1 MHVCSIRLSHTLP
14 PHQVGFPRRDPE
26 RLKIALDN
34 TYHIVWVRATK
45 QSRMARLGQM
55 IGFARATSDG
65 VLSAT
70 IWDVSVNP
78 AWQRIGLGRAMMERL
93 TKQLV
98 QDGIPTITL

>member
-1 MHVCSIRLSHTLP
+1 
-14 PHQVGFPRRDPE
+14 
-26 RLKIALDN
+26 
-34 TYHIVWVRATK
+34 
-45 QSRMARLGQM
+45 MARLGQM

-78 AWQRIGLGRAMMERL
+78 AWQRIGLGRAMMERQ